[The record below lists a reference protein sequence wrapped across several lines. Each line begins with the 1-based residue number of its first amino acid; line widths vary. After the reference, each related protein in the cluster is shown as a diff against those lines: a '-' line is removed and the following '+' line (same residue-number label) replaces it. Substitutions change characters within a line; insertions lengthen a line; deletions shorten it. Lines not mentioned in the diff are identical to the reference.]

1 MAGKRTGRSGKKGP
15 STDWGSASDPYRA
28 KLLPRVT
35 VDAWIEDGRGRI
47 LLVRRG
53 RPPFKDRWSLP
64 GGFCEWG
71 ETTEESCAREARE
84 ETGLRVRIGSVLG
97 VYSDPRRD
105 PRGHTISVLYE
116 ARPMAGS
123 ARGGD
128 DAAEARWFTAS
139 ELSNL
144 ELAFDHGE
152 IVREQLGQRRPVRST
167 SSGLRARR
175 PGARSRRARPGG
187 ARG

>member
-1 MAGKRTGRSGKKGP
+1 MAGKRKERSVRKEP
-15 STDWGSASDPYRA
+15 PTDWGSRSDPYRDRP
-28 KLLPRVT
+28 LPRVT

-53 RPPFKDRWSLP
+53 RPPFEGRWSLP

-71 ETTEESCAREARE
+71 ETTEDACARESRE
-84 ETGLRVRIGSVLG
+84 ETGLKVRIGGVLG
-97 VYSDPRRD
+97 VYSDPKRD
-105 PRGHTISVLYE
+105 PRGHTVSVLYE
-116 ARPMAGS
+116 AKPIGGS

-128 DAAEARWFTAS
+128 DAADARWFTTS
-139 ELSNL
+139 ELLSI
-144 ELAFDHGE
+144 ELGFDHAE
-152 IVREQLGQRRPVRST
+152 IVREQLARRRRVRST

-175 PGARSRRARPGG
+175 PGVRSRRARPGG